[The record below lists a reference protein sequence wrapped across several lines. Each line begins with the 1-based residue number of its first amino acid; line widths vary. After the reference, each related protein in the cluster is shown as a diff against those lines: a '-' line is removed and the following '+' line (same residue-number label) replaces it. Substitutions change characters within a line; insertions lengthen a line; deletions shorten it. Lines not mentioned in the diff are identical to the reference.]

1 MQLSTTI
8 KILITAIIALIITS
22 LYGAYSIEREKRK
35 SAELE
40 LSQAKSSLQSQ
51 TIFINEQQ
59 DKIKQ
64 FNELSVKH
72 AEDMTNAQNEIDD
85 LRVGLR
91 DDTKRVYVNADCP
104 AVSTA
109 DSTGSVGNAGTAR
122 LSQAARNDYLRLRQ
136 MMAENLQQTRY
147 LQNYIRTQCLEAK

>member
-8 KILITAIIALIITS
+8 KTVFFAIVALIIIA
-22 LYGAYSIEREKRK
+22 LYGAYSIEHQKRQ

-40 LSQAKSSLQSQ
+40 LSQAQSSLQSQ
-51 TIFINEQQ
+51 TILINEQQ

-72 AEDMTNAQNEIDD
+72 AEYMTNAQKEIDD
-85 LRVGLR
+85 LRVSLR
-91 DDTKRVYVNADCP
+91 DGTKRVYVNADCP
-104 AVSTA
+104 AVSGS

-147 LQNYIRTQCLEAK
+147 LQDYIRTQCVR